1 MGKETNVSENI
12 EFRTAKRGFEPSDVD
27 RAFAQITS
35 RIANAQELRDGAE
48 KDIERL
54 NRELHEARTAV
65 KRANSKPTF
74 SDLGAA
80 FEQTLR
86 VAEEQAGKLLQDAS
100 AEVAMVRDSAK
111 SDADRIQVSSVR
123 QAHKLL
129 TEAEKRSEKIREDST
144 KRLTD
149 LVGGAEAQL
158 AAANAALVA
167 ASQSIEAIEKKAS
180 ADTREILD
188 NAKLQTDQ
196 AHREMA
202 TLRDLNTRDQ
212 LRIEREIAVTREKAV
227 RENERLADETSTY
240 IAEILADAQ
249 AQVAEAERKANQL
262 VAEAES
268 LSSKTHQ
275 ESDLLRRTAQ
285 ETAAG
290 IISRAQDRAQ
300 ALNNQTSE
308 YKTKVLAE
316 AAMTIANLE
325 EAGLRI
331 LDFNTE
337 LSAMDTDDPANATQ
351 EEPVVNF

>member
-1 MGKETNVSENI
+1 MSENI
-12 EFRTAKRGFEPSDVD
+12 EFRTAKRGFEPADVD

-35 RIANAQELRDGAE
+35 RIANAQELRDGTE

-54 NRELHEARTAV
+54 NRELHEARSAV

-100 AEVAMVRDSAK
+100 AEVASVRDSAK
-111 SDADRIQVSSVR
+111 SDADRIQVSSER

-129 TEAEKRSEKIREDST
+129 SEAEKRSEKIREDST
-144 KRLTD
+144 KRSTD
-149 LVGGAEAQL
+149 HVAAAEAQL
-158 AAANAALVA
+158 AAANVALA
-167 ASQSIEAIEKKAS
+167 TATQTIAAIEKKAS

-227 RENERLADETSTY
+227 RENERLADETSTF
-240 IAEILADAQ
+240 IAEILSDAQ
-249 AQVAEAERKANQL
+249 AQVLEAERKAEKL
-262 VAEAES
+262 VAEVES

-285 ETAAG
+285 ETSAG
-290 IISRAQDRAQ
+290 IISRAQDRAR
-300 ALNNQTSE
+300 ALNKQTSD
-308 YKTKVLAE
+308 YKAKVLAE
-316 AAMTIANLE
+316 AAMTIANLD
-325 EAGLRI
+325 EARLRI
-331 LDFNTE
+331 LDFDAE
-337 LSAMDTDDPANATQ
+337 LSTMDTDDRAATGA
-351 EEPVVNF
+351 EEPL